1 MNQITIHHAFQNIKE
16 TCQQHL
22 EILYP
27 KGIPEEIESR
37 YQKEL
42 SYLESSSYIDDF
54 EIYRRLSDEA
64 QKSSTIITTRGTLS
78 GSFLY
83 YLLGDNNFNP
93 LPPYYYCT
101 NCGHFE
107 MIDTSLFGID
117 LPAIKCPHCES
128 EIYADGFNLPIESVW
143 GSNGKKFISF
153 EYNINSEFFPFAK
166 RILQTTYPQNEIIP
180 WGMFEMDSV
189 TGTSQSGKPS
199 IGVSISGYVIL
210 PENHTIQDYPN
221 LISYLENGDTCIT
234 GGSWEL
240 EEHFLKPIRL
250 YSDEYLDCLIQLQRA
265 TGIYANEL
273 TIKELKDI
281 TWSNIYNTTI
291 PSNASKMLFHHFKPK
306 SYKDMAAYDSI
317 PRNSYAFSN
326 NTNHTPEFFEYM
338 TMISTPEFQKYP
350 CCTREDFFDLLVKL
364 GIERDLAYDASE
376 RIRKGHGFSK
386 EFYQQEFLELPI
398 PDEIK
403 KIAENYI
410 YLFPRAHEIEN
421 ILLYAKLAYYAQL
434 DSRAFSKIVFRK

>member
-1 MNQITIHHAFQNIKE
+1 
-16 TCQQHL
+16 
-22 EILYP
+22 
-27 KGIPEEIESR
+27 
-37 YQKEL
+37 
-42 SYLESSSYIDDF
+42 
-54 EIYRRLSDEA
+54 
-64 QKSSTIITTRGTLS
+64 
-78 GSFLY
+78 
-83 YLLGDNNFNP
+83 
-93 LPPYYYCT
+93 
-101 NCGHFE
+101 
-107 MIDTSLFGID
+107 
-117 LPAIKCPHCES
+117 
-128 EIYADGFNLPIESVW
+128 
-143 GSNGKKFISF
+143 
-153 EYNINSEFFPFAK
+153 
-166 RILQTTYPQNEIIP
+166 
-180 WGMFEMDSV
+180 MDQA

-221 LISYLENGDTCIT
+221 LISYLENRDTCIT
-234 GGSWEL
+234 GGSLEL

-250 YSDEYLDCLIQLQRA
+250 YSDEYLDRLIQLQRA

-386 EFYQQEFLELPI
+386 EFYQQDCI
-398 PDEIK
+398 
-403 KIAENYI
+403 
-410 YLFPRAHEIEN
+410 
-421 ILLYAKLAYYAQL
+421 
-434 DSRAFSKIVFRK
+434 